1 MSVSVDFIYD
11 PECPNAKT
19 ARANLMT
26 ALSRAGV
33 APRWVEHLAGAPSTP
48 VEVRSFG
55 SPTVLVDGRD
65 VAGDAPASAQ
75 SCRRYDGSGAPSV
88 ELIHQALRGSADTAG
103 GAAPRPWLSR
113 AAILPGLGVALMPK
127 VVCPLCWPAYAGVLG
142 AMGLGFLMED
152 RWLLPISA
160 IFLALLLLA
169 LGWRARSRRGF
180 GPLAVGAIGAALVL
194 VGKFALDFS
203 PAAYAGVATLFAACV
218 WNAWPRRASDAEC
231 SACVAT
237 PATNAGPIQPKGNP

>member
-65 VAGDAPASAQ
+65 VAGDAPASSVHTRMSSSVDVCCAW
-75 SCRRYDGSGAPSV
+75 RKSGARVINTFRPS
-88 ELIHQALRGSADTAG
+88 
-103 GAAPRPWLSR
+103 APKYRHW
-113 AAILPGLGVALMPK
+113 K
-127 VVCPLCWPAYAGVLG
+127 
-142 AMGLGFLMED
+142 
-152 RWLLPISA
+152 
-160 IFLALLLLA
+160 
-169 LGWRARSRRGF
+169 
-180 GPLAVGAIGAALVL
+180 
-194 VGKFALDFS
+194 K
-203 PAAYAGVATLFAACV
+203 
-218 WNAWPRRASDAEC
+218 
-231 SACVAT
+231 
-237 PATNAGPIQPKGNP
+237 QNPNDS